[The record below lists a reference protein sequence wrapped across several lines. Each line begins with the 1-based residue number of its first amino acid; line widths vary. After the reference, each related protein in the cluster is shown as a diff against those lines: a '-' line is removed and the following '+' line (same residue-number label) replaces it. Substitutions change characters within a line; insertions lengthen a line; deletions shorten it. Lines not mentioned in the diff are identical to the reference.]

1 MQQRQRGFTLI
12 ELMIV
17 VAIIGILA
25 AIAIPQYSAYT
36 NRARVTDAISLMG
49 AFKTAVSEYTS
60 TAGLADCDAATIALI
75 YGGAAAPTYASP
87 NVSGV
92 TYGTPVGVIVA
103 TMQTASGTGDLHG
116 ATVTLGCRVT
126 GGSMQ
131 WLCGSS
137 LFPGNSNMV
146 PADCRGAASRRPAA
160 AGAGGGR
167 GS

>member
-49 AFKTAVSEYTS
+49 AFKTAVSEYISTS
-60 TAGLADCDAATIALI
+60 GVATCDAATIALI
-75 YGGAAAPTYASP
+75 YAGADAPVYTSP

-92 TYGTPVGVIVA
+92 TYGTPAGVIVA
-103 TMQTASGTGDLHG
+103 TMTAAGPPLNN

-126 GGSMQ
+126 GGSLQ

-137 LFPGNSNMV
+137 LAEDNPNMV
-146 PADCRGAASRRPAA
+146 PTGCRGDAGRRPPAPL
-160 AGAGGGR
+160 
-167 GS
+167 